1 MARNGI
7 RRIEGRT
14 RRAAGAPRILARM
27 AARLRVP
34 GEDADTVYSTAKGGP
49 PPAKPPERKP
59 APAARGSG
67 ALPRDGVVRVRREIA
82 GRRGRPVTTIHGL
95 PLGEG
100 ALREL
105 ASELK
110 RRLGTGG
117 SAKDGVIEIQGDHR
131 DAVLAELTARGYTA
145 VRAGG

>member
-1 MARNGI
+1 MAG
-7 RRIEGRT
+7 
-14 RRAAGAPRILARM
+14 
-27 AARLRVP
+27 RLRVP
-34 GEDADTVYSTAKGGP
+34 GDDAETVYSTAKGGA
-49 PPAKPPERKP
+49 PPAREAERKP
-59 APAARGSG
+59 AAAPKGSG

-82 GRRGRPVTTIHGL
+82 GRRGKPVTTIHGL
-95 PLGEG
+95 PLRDA

-131 DAVLAELTARGYTA
+131 DAVLAELAERGYTA